1 MTGETRVVTT
11 RASLRGA
18 YDALPAG
25 TRRAVV
31 PTMGSLHDG
40 HAMLVHEAR
49 RLVGPDGHVTVT
61 IFVNPTQFSANEDL
75 ARYPRSLE
83 KDVETCAHEGAD
95 LVFAPTPD
103 TIYRDAGPGLV
114 TVDPGPLGTVLE
126 GAIRPG
132 HFRGMLTV
140 VHKLLALTGAHHAM
154 FGEKD
159 YQQLVLVRRMV
170 RDLDIGTEIVAVPT
184 VRAKD
189 GLALSS
195 RNAYL
200 SPAERHLALVVPQSI
215 EVGRTIAR
223 TGGDA
228 IDVVRE
234 VQRFLDEHGVVA
246 DYATVTD
253 PELGP
258 APESGEARLLVAVRV
273 GDVRLIDNDRLDLGA
288 LA

>member
-1 MTGETRVVTT
+1 VSGETRVVVS
-11 RASLRGA
+11 RASLRAA

-31 PTMGSLHDG
+31 TTMGSLHEG
-40 HAMLVHEAR
+40 HATLVREAR
-49 RLVGPDGHVTVT
+49 ALVGHEGHVTVT
-61 IFVNPTQFSANEDL
+61 IFVNPTQFGPSEDL

-83 KDVETCAHEGAD
+83 NDVDVCAHEGAD
-95 LVFAPTPD
+95 LVWAPTPEVV
-103 TIYRDAGPGLV
+103 YRDTGNGVV

-126 GAIRPG
+126 GAVRPG
-132 HFRGMLTV
+132 HFRGVLTV
-140 VHKLLALTGAHHAM
+140 VHKLISLTGADHAM

-159 YQQLVLVRRMV
+159 FQQLVLVRRMV
-170 RDLDIGTEIVAVPT
+170 RDLDVDCEIVGVPT

-228 IDVVRE
+228 VDVVRA
-234 VQRFLDEHGVVA
+234 VQQFLDDHDVVT

-258 APESGEARLLVAVRV
+258 SPVQGEARLLVAVRV

-288 LA
+288 PA

>member
-1 MTGETRVVTT
+1 
-11 RASLRGA
+11 
-18 YDALPAG
+18 
-25 TRRAVV
+25 
-31 PTMGSLHDG
+31 
-40 HAMLVHEAR
+40 
-49 RLVGPDGHVTVT
+49 VTVT
-61 IFVNPTQFSANEDL
+61 IFVNPTQFAANEDL

-83 KDVETCAHEGAD
+83 KDVEVCAREGAD
-95 LVFAPTPD
+95 LVFAPTSE
-103 TIYRDAGPGLV
+103 TIYRDTGPGLV

-159 YQQLVLVRRMV
+159 YQQLVLVRRLV
-170 RDLDIGTEIVAVPT
+170 RDLDIDTEIVAVPT